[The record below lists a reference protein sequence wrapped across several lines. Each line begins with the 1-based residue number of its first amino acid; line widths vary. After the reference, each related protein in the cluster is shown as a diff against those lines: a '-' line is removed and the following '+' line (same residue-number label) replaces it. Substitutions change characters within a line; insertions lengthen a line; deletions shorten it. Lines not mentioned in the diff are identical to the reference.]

1 MKRKHIILLIVALVI
16 LVVVIGAI
24 VTIRT
29 ATRQMDEL
37 MERPVERIDLHDIP
51 DGTYEGE
58 LKTIPVYVKLSVVV
72 KDHEIIRIELIEHR
86 HGQGES
92 AETIVEKIVSEQSLD
107 VDLVAGASYSSKAII
122 LAIEDA
128 LQGNRT

>member
-1 MKRKHIILLIVALVI
+1 MKRKHIFLLIVALVI

-24 VTIRT
+24 VMIRT

-37 MERPVERIDLHDIP
+37 MDRPVERIDLNDIP

-58 LKTIPVYVKLSVVV
+58 LRTVPIYVKLEVVV
-72 KDHEIIRIELIEHR
+72 EDHEIIRIELIEHR

-92 AETIVEKIVSEQSLD
+92 AETIVEEIVSAQSLD
-107 VDLVAGASYSSKAII
+107 VDLITGATYSSKAII
-122 LAIEDA
+122 LAIADA
-128 LQGNRT
+128 LSGK